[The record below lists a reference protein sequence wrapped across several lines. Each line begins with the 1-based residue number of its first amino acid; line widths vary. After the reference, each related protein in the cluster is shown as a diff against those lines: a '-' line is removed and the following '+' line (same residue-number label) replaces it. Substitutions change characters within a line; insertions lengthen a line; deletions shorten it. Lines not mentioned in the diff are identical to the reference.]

1 MQKDELDLSDDEE
14 HDQDLIQFKKKELV
28 VEDVKDKLQTNH
40 EQIYIFCLLWSMGA
54 FLENND
60 RMKFE
65 SYLNKHT
72 KLKMPK
78 IPDGDS
84 IFNYNVDVHTG
95 EWSHWNNLIQVST
108 LWFDIYCIFFLN
120 CWRKIF
126 ELSYF
131 LTVLAF
137 FLVSTS

>member
-95 EWSHWNNLIQVST
+95 EWSHWNNLIQVSI
-108 LWFDIYCIFFLN
+108 LLN
-120 CWRKIF
+120 IKALNF
-126 ELSYF
+126 VYSSF
-131 LTVLAF
+131 
-137 FLVSTS
+137 

>member
-1 MQKDELDLSDDEE
+1 MIVNFVLSPIVEKKHEIRKVQKDELDLSDDEE

-108 LWFDIYCIFFLN
+108 LSFLIVGGKYLKLIIF
-120 CWRKIF
+120 
-126 ELSYF
+126 
-131 LTVLAF
+131 
-137 FLVSTS
+137 

>member
-1 MQKDELDLSDDEE
+1 MSDDE
-14 HDQDLIQFKKKELV
+14 DQDDLIQVKKKEKVEEV
-28 VEDVKDKLQTNH
+28 VMDKLQTNH

-54 FLENND
+54 FLESND

-72 KLKMPK
+72 KLQMPK

-95 EWSHWNNLIQVST
+95 EWSHWNNLIQVSI
-108 LWFDIYCIFFLN
+108 LLN
-120 CWRKIF
+120 IKSLNF
-126 ELSYF
+126 
-131 LTVLAF
+131 
-137 FLVSTS
+137 VSTSSF

>member
-1 MQKDELDLSDDEE
+1 MSDDE
-14 HDQDLIQFKKKELV
+14 DQDDLIQVKKKEKVEEV
-28 VEDVKDKLQTNH
+28 VLDKLQTNH

-54 FLENND
+54 FLESND

-72 KLKMPK
+72 KLQMPK

-95 EWSHWNNLIQVST
+95 EWSHWNNLIQVSI
-108 LWFDIYCIFFLN
+108 LLNIKALNFVYSSFLIFG
-120 CWRKIF
+120 RKNEII
-126 ELSYF
+126 EIISM
-131 LTVLAF
+131 
-137 FLVSTS
+137 

>member
-1 MQKDELDLSDDEE
+1 MSDDEE
-14 HDQDLIQFKKKELV
+14 PEDLIQFKKKELV

-84 IFNYNVDVHTG
+84 VFNYNVDVHTG
-95 EWSHWNNLIQVST
+95 EWSHWNNLIQVS
-108 LWFDIYCIFFLN
+108 I
-120 CWRKIF
+120 
-126 ELSYF
+126 F
-131 LTVLAF
+131 LTSHVSIIFRAQF
-137 FLVSTS
+137 F